1 MHYGDRGFHRDR
13 PLTAR
18 ETEMTRTKPTRNR
31 RALILFGAVAI
42 SIVLAGFL
50 AMKSARHLG
59 NEEGERSVERL
70 SLVWPSFRSMPV
82 DDRALLAGLSL
93 TCRVQDRPAVKSAV
107 IACLQEAAADPRATL
122 PKGFDRSRGQ
132 ARLEELLRLAAA

>member
-1 MHYGDRGFHRDR
+1 
-13 PLTAR
+13 
-18 ETEMTRTKPTRNR
+18 MTRTKPTQTR
-31 RALILFGAVAI
+31 RVVIFFGALGVG
-42 SIVLAGFL
+42 IVLVGFL

-70 SLVWPSFRSMPV
+70 SLVWPSFRAMPV
-82 DDRALLAGLSL
+82 DDRALLAGLSM

-122 PKGFDRSRGQ
+122 PKGFDRSRAQ
-132 ARLEELLRLAAA
+132 TRLEELLRLTAA